1 MALTENYKMKD
12 GITIGGPQDLCYKCE
27 LIRKANDIDSDIPY
41 GKLQYEEVF
50 KINRNGI
57 ETCICLD
64 HLKQLINESK
74 RYELVDKTQY
84 MIIPNEVMDN
94 SEEET
99 AKTNEEESVDIKEE
113 IQEHKQEEIKEDNK
127 KKTSKNKKD
136 K

>member
-41 GKLQYEEVF
+41 GELQYKEVF

-57 ETCICLD
+57 ETCMCLD
-64 HLKQLINESK
+64 HLKQSINESK

-84 MIIPNEVMDN
+84 MIIPNEVMN
-94 SEEET
+94 NNEET
-99 AKTNEEESVDIKEE
+99 AEVEETKPEEPKEVIEEKEE
-113 IQEHKQEEIKEDNK
+113 TKEDNK